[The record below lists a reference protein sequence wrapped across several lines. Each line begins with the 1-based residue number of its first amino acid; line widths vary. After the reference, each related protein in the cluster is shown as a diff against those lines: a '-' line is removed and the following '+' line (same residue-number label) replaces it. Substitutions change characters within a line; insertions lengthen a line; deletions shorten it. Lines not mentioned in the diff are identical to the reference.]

1 MDCEGARARMSAA
14 CDGALEKSEKQAFDS
29 HLASCAA
36 CQAEL
41 DEMRVLGRTL
51 AAVGVRR
58 APAGLRVRVQQS
70 LRAEA
75 GPQGLHLQGQRSKA
89 LNLHGDR
96 GRLLAVAASVA
107 FAIVLSVLA
116 GYQLGLRESSHSLV
130 RRDAVAAHIR
140 SLLQDA
146 PIQVASSDSHTV
158 KPWFAGRVDAS
169 PVVRDLSTEGY
180 ALLGGRVDYVGGRR
194 VGVLVYK
201 QRQHLITIYFWPSA
215 GADEAAVAARQ
226 NGYNLLQWTASGLDY
241 LAVSDLNLGDMQRLS
256 RLL

>member
-1 MDCEGARARMSAA
+1 MDCEGARALMSAA
-14 CDGALEKSEKQAFDS
+14 RDDALDKSERRDFDAHFS
-29 HLASCAA
+29 SCAA
-36 CQAEL
+36 CQAEM
-41 DEMRVLGRTL
+41 DELHALGRKI
-51 AAVGVRR
+51 AAVGARK
-58 APAGLRVRVQQS
+58 APASLRARVQKS

-75 GPQGLHLQGQRSKA
+75 RTQGLQGRWSRAWNMGNDRRRS
-89 LNLHGDR
+89 
-96 GRLLAVAASVA
+96 LAMAASLA
-107 FAIVLSVLA
+107 FAIFLSTLA
-116 GYQLGLRESSHSLV
+116 GYELGSRESSHNLL

-169 PVVRDLSTEGY
+169 PVVRDLSIEGF
-180 ALLGGRVDYVGGRR
+180 ALLGGRIDYVGGRR

-215 GADEAAVAARQ
+215 AADAAAVATRQ
-226 NGYNLLQWTASGLDY
+226 NGYNLLQWTAAGLDY

>member
-14 CDGALEKSEKQAFDS
+14 RDGALDKGEQQAFDV
-29 HLASCAA
+29 HLAACTACAS
-36 CQAEL
+36 EF
-41 DEMRVLGRTL
+41 DRMHVLARRL
-51 AAVGVRR
+51 AAAGARR
-58 APAGLRVRVQQS
+58 APAGLRIRVQQS
-70 LRAEA
+70 LHSEPPAQGRQDRWSRAWDWT
-75 GPQGLHLQGQRSKA
+75 
-89 LNLHGDR
+89 NNR
-96 GRLLAVAASVA
+96 GRVLAVAASLA
-107 FAIVLSVLA
+107 LSILLSGMA
-116 GYQLGLRESSHSLV
+116 GYLIGVRESSEGLV

-140 SLLQDA
+140 ALLQDA

-180 ALLGGRVDYVGGRR
+180 VLLGGRVDYVGARR

-201 QRQHLITIYFWPSA
+201 QRQHLITIYFWPSG
-215 GADEAAVAARQ
+215 GADATAVAARQ